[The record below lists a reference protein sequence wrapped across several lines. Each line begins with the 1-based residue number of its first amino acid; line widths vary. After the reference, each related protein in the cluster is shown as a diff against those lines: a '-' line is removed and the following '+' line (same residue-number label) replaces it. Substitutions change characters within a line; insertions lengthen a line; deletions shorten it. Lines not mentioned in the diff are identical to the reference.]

1 MLINSYLRTALAL
14 TLVLAAC
21 NDSGSEVPAVLRCID
36 LPRPP
41 SNDLVALERV
51 LPDIAIEGGVDLLQ
65 APGDPTRWYLVTQAG
80 VIHRFP
86 VDGSAGPE
94 VVLDLSDLV
103 VVGGESGLLG
113 MAFHPDFASNGEVFL
128 SYNAPGGEV
137 FQSIVSR
144 VHSPDGGA
152 TIDRASEEVVLA
164 LDQPYSNH
172 NGGHLSFGP
181 DGFLYFGLGDGGSAG
196 DPQGNAQNLDSLLGK
211 MLRLDI
217 DGGDPYAIPA
227 DNPFAASGGRP
238 EIYAW
243 GLRNPWRFGFDRATG
258 DLWAGDVG
266 QNVWEEVDRI
276 ERGKNY
282 GWNIKEGPDC
292 FGQDSCADAEL
303 VDPRAFYR
311 NINSASVIAGLV
323 YRGTAIPAIAGML
336 VYTDFYSSTLSGV
349 GVTGDPVMLG
359 DTGIRGLVTFA
370 EAADGELYA
379 LDYQGG
385 IYKLVAARPRTGP
398 GLPAQLSE
406 TGCMNPAE
414 PGTLPGSAIPYEVNH
429 PFWSDGADKQRWMML
444 PGTRKLL
451 VTPAGDFDFPGG
463 TVLVKHFRR
472 GETPVET
479 RLFVR
484 HDDGAWAGYSYAW
497 DDTGTDA
504 TLLTTG
510 ETRTIANQDWIFP
523 GRDECLY
530 CHTEAAGRTL
540 GLEAA
545 QLDRTIVGPD
555 GAPINQLD
563 HFVNLGLLIRRPDA
577 TPLPSLTDDA
587 PLAARARAYF
597 HVNCSQCHRPEAP
610 GGRARIDF
618 RVDTPLA
625 EVGICDAVPRSG
637 DLDIADARLVVPG
650 DPTRSIVSA
659 RMHTLGSTRMPGL
672 GSAVID
678 PTGTEV
684 IDAWISGL
692 TACP

>member
-1 MLINSYLRTALAL
+1 VLNSCARNLLWL
-14 TLVLAAC
+14 TCLLPAC
-21 NDSGSEVPAVLRCID
+21 GDSTNPDTPTTLRCLG

-41 SNDLVALERV
+41 SKDLVALERV

-65 APGDPTRWYLVTQAG
+65 APGDPSRWYLVTQAG

-86 VDGSAGPE
+86 VDGSAAPE
-94 VVLDLSDLV
+94 VVLDLSDAV

-113 MAFHPDFASNGEVFL
+113 MAFHPDFAENGELFL
-128 SYNAPGGEV
+128 SYNAPGGKV
-137 FQSIVSR
+137 FQSVVAR
-144 VHSPDGGA
+144 FHSPDGGA
-152 TIDRASEEVVLA
+152 TIDRASEALVLA

-172 NGGHLSFGP
+172 NGGDLAFGP
-181 DGFLYFGLGDGGSAG
+181 DGFLYFGLGDGGSSG
-196 DPQGNAQNLDSLLGK
+196 DPQGNAQNPDTLLGK

-227 DNPFAASGGRP
+227 DNPFAAAGGRP
-238 EIYAW
+238 EIYAS
-243 GLRNPWRFGFDRATG
+243 GLRNPWRFSFDRRTG

-276 ERGKNY
+276 ELGKNY

-292 FGQDSCADAEL
+292 FGQDTCADAEL
-303 VDPRAFYR
+303 TDPVAWYR
-311 NINSASVIAGLV
+311 NISSASVIAGLV
-323 YRGTAIPAIAGML
+323 YRGEAIPAISGML

-349 GVTGDPVMLG
+349 TAAGGPVSLG
-359 DTGIRGLVTFA
+359 DTGVRGLVTFA

-385 IYKLVAARPRTGP
+385 IYKLVAATPGTGP
-398 GLPAQLSE
+398 GLPASLSA
-406 TGCMNPAE
+406 TGCIDPLDPDAPPPA
-414 PGTLPGSAIPYEVNH
+414 AIPYEINH

-444 PGTRKLL
+444 PAGSKILF
-451 VTPAGDFDFPGG
+451 TPAGDFDFPGG
-463 TVLVKHFRR
+463 TVIVKHFKLGDTR
-472 GETPVET
+472 VET

-497 DDTGTDA
+497 DETGTDA
-504 TLLTTG
+504 TLLTQG
-510 ETRTIANQDWIFP
+510 ETREIGGQSWIFP

-545 QLDRTIVGPD
+545 QLDREIVGPD
-555 GAPINQLD
+555 GTPMNQLD
-563 HFVNLGLLIRRPDA
+563 HFVDLGLLVRRPEA
-577 TPLPSLTDDA
+577 TPLPSLTGDA

-597 HVNCSQCHRPEAP
+597 HVNCAQCHRPEAP
-610 GGRARIDF
+610 GGRAKIDF
-618 RVDTPLA
+618 RIDTPLA
-625 EVGICDAVPRSG
+625 DVGICDASPRSG

-650 DPTRSIVSA
+650 DPARSLVSA

-672 GSAVID
+672 GSAVVD

-684 IDAWISGL
+684 VDAWISSL